1 MTYKLYFQPPD
12 PVWGTQWFLTEQA
25 GVWNWE
31 WFSNK
36 EYDELHYKAIAE
48 LDIKKRNDMY
58 VRMMKIME
66 ESGCFVWI
74 AHPPNASLAKESI
87 IPSIW
92 PNGNACYR
100 KFKNA

>member
-1 MTYKLYFQPPD
+1 
-12 PVWGTQWFLTEQA
+12 
-25 GVWNWE
+25 
-31 WFSNK
+31 
-36 EYDELHYKAIAE
+36 
-48 LDIKKRNDMY
+48 MY
-58 VRMMKIME
+58 VKMMKIME

-87 IPSIW
+87 VPSIW

>member
-1 MTYKLYFQPPD
+1 MNISMAVQSMDPKVLENISRANIKLD
-12 PVWGTQWFLTEQA
+12 
-25 GVWNWE
+25 
-31 WFSNK
+31 
-36 EYDELHYKAIAE
+36 HYKAIAE
-48 LDIKKRNDMY
+48 LDTKKRNDMY

-74 AHPPNASLAKESI
+74 AHPPNASLANESLV
-87 IPSIW
+87 PSIW